1 MQLLKWM
8 NQMTGY
14 KSKKLLAESRESEV
28 RYSLVRVHDGVGDSG
43 PMCQILDSENY
54 QPIEGENRPRI
65 GCGIRV
71 GSFYGRTYEMQDW
84 WQTSPV
90 EEIIE
95 EREDY
100 VKFRTRNSEYVWK
113 TF

>member
-1 MQLLKWM
+1 MRKM
-8 NQMTGY
+8 VGY

-28 RYSLVRVHDGVGDSG
+28 RYSLVRLHDGVGDSG
-43 PMCQILDSENY
+43 PMCQILDPENY

-71 GSFYGRTYEMQDW
+71 GSYYGRTYDSQDW

-90 EEIIE
+90 LEIIE

-100 VKFRTRNSEYVWK
+100 MKFRTRNSEYVWK
-113 TF
+113 VF